1 MNTIKRLIAT
11 VLCVFLMAGTAL
23 VEDGL
28 KITFLNVGQGDCA
41 LLQCDGEAMLIDTG
55 IAGAWQHIRDVLDKK
70 KVEELKYLVIT
81 HPHADH
87 IGAAPDVFDTFAV
100 SEMLLPPIESATIA
114 YDKMITVAQEKG
126 ITLVYPDLGD
136 VYTLGGATLTV
147 YGPNPVA
154 YSNANNWSVV
164 LMVQYGEHSAL
175 FTGDAEFAAEMDM
188 LANNNALP
196 LKADVL
202 KVAHHGSETSS
213 NYGFLAEV
221 RPDIA
226 VVSCGDMDKY
236 PSTDVAM
243 TLMDVGVTKLMTT
256 KAHGDIEV
264 VFLDEID
271 IKTEY

>member
-11 VLCVFLMAGTAL
+11 VLCVFLMSGTVLA
-23 VEDGL
+23 EDGL

-55 IAGAWQHIRDVLDKK
+55 IAGAWQHIRDVLDKE

-87 IGAAPDVFDTFAV
+87 IGAAPDVIDTLSV
-100 SEMLLPPIESATIA
+100 SEMLLPPIDSATIA

-136 VYTLGGATLTV
+136 VHTLGGATITV
-147 YGPNPVA
+147 YGPHPVA

-188 LANNNALP
+188 RANNNALP

-213 NYGFLAEV
+213 NYDFLAEV

-226 VVSCGDMDKY
+226 VVSCGETDKY

-264 VFLDEID
+264 VFSDEVE